1 MEVREMAIVFAGMG
15 QADFLQI
22 RNIPPWHK
30 SRLLDRVVGTGPAV
44 YERGLFGAAN
54 QMLTVYRGRAVSF
67 NSQWTCDVVCGTVH
81 PRSDFFLS
89 VDSQGYQTMAIH
101 FHHRWEIPLVQD

>member
-1 MEVREMAIVFAGMG
+1 MAIVFAGMG

-44 YERGLFGAAN
+44 YEGELFGVAN
-54 QMLTVYRGRAVSF
+54 QMLSLFAAAGRFLLTVSGLVMWIAAPSILDQIVIL
-67 NSQWTCDVVCGTVH
+67 
-81 PRSDFFLS
+81 SD
-89 VDSQGYQTMAIH
+89 DCQGHQTIAIH
-101 FHHRWEIPLVQD
+101 SHHKLEISLVQD